1 MKWNAYE
8 RWVSS
13 FFVNFTVHLLHGRS
27 VNCDPKENI
36 TTIKQV
42 RLNSCLALNFSR
54 ALFPLLPK

>member
-1 MKWNAYE
+1 MNVGY
-8 RWVSS
+8 RV

-27 VNCDPKENI
+27 MNCDPKENI